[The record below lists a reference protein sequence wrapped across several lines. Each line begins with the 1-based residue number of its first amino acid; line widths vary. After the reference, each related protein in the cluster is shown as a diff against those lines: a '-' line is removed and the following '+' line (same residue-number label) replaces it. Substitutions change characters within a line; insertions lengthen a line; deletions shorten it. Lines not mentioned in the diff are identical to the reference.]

1 MSARRRVVVTGMGVV
16 SPLGHG
22 VEPLWRG
29 LAAGRSAVGPIRR
42 FDASGYPTRIA
53 AESPEPE
60 RPEDI
65 ADGLWRA
72 ASRIERFAFCAASA
86 ALADAGLAPGARRG
100 ADERLGLALAA
111 GLGSFSHREV
121 FAPCAAAISQDS
133 GLDEARFAAAFAR
146 ESGARIAER
155 RSPGNLAARLA
166 DELALAGPLLAQR
179 AR

>member
-53 AESPEPE
+53 AESSEPE
-60 RPEDI
+60 RPEEI

-72 ASRIERFAFCAASA
+72 ASRIERFAFYDKAREAYAVIQTGETRFYGCFIFRKGVIP
-86 ALADAGLAPGARRG
+86 ADA
-100 ADERLGLALAA
+100 
-111 GLGSFSHREV
+111 
-121 FAPCAAAISQDS
+121 
-133 GLDEARFAAAFAR
+133 
-146 ESGARIAER
+146 
-155 RSPGNLAARLA
+155 
-166 DELALAGPLLAQR
+166 
-179 AR
+179 